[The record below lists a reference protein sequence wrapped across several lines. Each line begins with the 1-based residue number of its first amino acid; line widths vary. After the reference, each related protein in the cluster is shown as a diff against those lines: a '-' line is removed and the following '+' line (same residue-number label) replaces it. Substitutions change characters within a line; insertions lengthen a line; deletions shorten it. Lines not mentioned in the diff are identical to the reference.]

1 MILIDAINVQS
12 FGGIWL
18 LNYLIDKLEEEGIA
32 YFLIYNRASRNKI
45 TISNN
50 SEGLSGK
57 GLLLRRKYILK
68 KYIKKINAKTV
79 LCFGNYGAP
88 TKLPN
93 VKVVASFQNLMLL
106 ENSDTTG
113 YGIIEQLKYQL
124 KGRYL
129 KKTIAGTNIFVFPTD
144 YISQSFQ
151 KSFGS
156 NASRCQVIP
165 FYDYKKI
172 DYYRGKFQVEGLK
185 KDKSFIYV
193 SSPEKYKNHEILLDV
208 WDELL
213 SEGIKPVLKLTLPNS
228 NSRSKYLLSRI
239 SVLNERGGQVI
250 NLNEPGYIPYARIL
264 EETYRSSFVIFPSLN
279 ETFGFG
285 LLEGAIMNC
294 KVLASDKPFVDEV
307 VDASLRFD
315 PHSKEDIKR
324 SVLKAINNN
333 IADTTV
339 LMKDRVGDLIKLLIT
354 YDVE

>member
-18 LNYLIDKLEEEGIA
+18 LNYLVGKLEEKSIP

-45 TISNN
+45 AINKN
-50 SEGLSGK
+50 SQGLSGK
-57 GLLLRRKYILK
+57 ALLLRRNFILK
-68 KYIKKINAKTV
+68 KYIKKFNAKTV

-88 TKLPN
+88 ARLPN

-106 ENSDTTG
+106 DKSDTTG

-124 KGRYL
+124 KGKYL
-129 KKTIAGTNIFVFPTD
+129 KRTIDHTDVFIFPTN

-151 KSFGS
+151 ESLGS
-156 NASRCQVIP
+156 HSSKCRVIP

-172 DYYRGKFQVEGLK
+172 DFYKRKFRSEGLK
-185 KDKSFIYV
+185 KDRSFIYV
-193 SSPEKYKNHEILLDV
+193 SSPEKYKNHEILLEV
-208 WDELL
+208 WEELL

-228 NSRSKYLLSRI
+228 NSRSKYLLNRI
-239 SVLNERGGQVI
+239 SVLNERGGQVV
-250 NLNEPGYIPYARIL
+250 NLNEPGYIPYSRIL

-285 LLEGAIMNC
+285 LLEGAIMDC

-315 PHSKEDIKR
+315 PHSKEDIKGC
-324 SVLKAINNN
+324 VLRAMENDIG
-333 IADTTV
+333 DTRV
-339 LMKDRVGDLIKLLIT
+339 LMKDSVGQLIELLIT
-354 YDVE
+354 NYV